1 MDHGADVI
9 NISFAGADVTQT
21 EATAVRYAVERGVIV
36 VAAAG
41 NNSSEFVNYPA
52 ALPGV
57 IAVGATARTPVD
69 SRANFSA
76 VGAELDLA
84 APGTEI
90 FSHNVGSSSWGAW
103 AGTSFSAPL
112 VAGVAALILS
122 AEPGL
127 TGSQVADVLTGS
139 AEDLGPAGWDREF
152 GLGVGGCLRGSREG
166 R

>member
-1 MDHGADVI
+1 MAVAQGNDDQGMAGAAWNVKIMPVKIADQSGSDDAILAEGLYWAVDHGADVI

-76 VGAELDLA
+76 IGAE
-84 APGTEI
+84 PR
-90 FSHNVGSSSWGAW
+90 SGSSGD
-103 AGTSFSAPL
+103 G
-112 VAGVAALILS
+112 
-122 AEPGL
+122 
-127 TGSQVADVLTGS
+127 
-139 AEDLGPAGWDREF
+139 DLQP
-152 GLGVGGCLRGSREG
+152 
-166 R
+166 